1 MSGALAA
8 VFPGQGSQRVG
19 MGAALYQASDAAR
32 DVLDRAEATLPG
44 LLELMWEGPSD
55 ALQATENQQ
64 PALVAVG
71 TAAYAAYREAGGPAP
86 AYAAGHSLG
95 EYTAHVAAGSLDLAD
110 ALRLVR
116 KRGRYMQEAV
126 PAGEGAMAAVLKSDI
141 ETIRG
146 VLAEQAGNTA
156 TLVEVANLNAPGQTV
171 ISGTAEGVAMAS
183 ERLKALGA
191 RVVPL
196 KVSAPFHCSLMQP
209 AAVRL
214 AADLRGV
221 RFATPAFP
229 IVSNVTAE
237 PLSGPDAAAEL
248 LTKQVTA
255 SVRWVE
261 SVERLGALGV
271 DRYLEFGSGNVLAGL
286 IARVSSSVQTAS
298 VTDPESLAAA
308 LAA

>member
-19 MGAALYQASDAAR
+19 MGAALYRASDAAR
-32 DVLDRAEATLPG
+32 EVLDRAEATLPG

-71 TAAYAAYREAGGPAP
+71 MAAYAAYREAGGPAP

-110 ALRLVR
+110 ALQLVR

-126 PAGEGAMAAVLKSDI
+126 PAGEGAMAAILKSDI

-146 VLAEQAGNTA
+146 VLAEQARDAA

-171 ISGTAEGVAMAS
+171 ISGTAEGVAVAS

-196 KVSAPFHCSLMQP
+196 KVSAPFHCSLMRP
-209 AAVRL
+209 AAARL

-221 RFATPAFP
+221 RFATPSFP
-229 IVSNVTAE
+229 IVCNVTAE

-261 SVERLGALGV
+261 SVERLSALGV

-286 IARVSSSVQTAS
+286 IARVSTSVQTAS